1 SHFLVP
7 SKTKSQLPKKS
18 LWYICSKR
26 ASALRAGAFQ
36 CERRLRDVL
45 TIAKMH
51 GESVA
56 YYESTVDEHQDENLG
71 PDGYYSE
78 DGTKPAEAWVNAR
91 TDAQAAAVAEALGV
105 AEGEQ
110 IRGEHVRA
118 WFNKAIAPSGVKLGR
133 APKGSGV
140 PG

>member
-1 SHFLVP
+1 M
-7 SKTKSQLPKKS
+7 
-18 LWYICSKR
+18 
-26 ASALRAGAFQ
+26 
-36 CERRLRDVL
+36 L

-56 YYESTVDEHQDENLG
+56 YYESTVDEDQDENLG

-91 TDAQAAAVAEALGV
+91 TDTEAAAVAEALGV

-133 APKGSGV
+133 APKG
-140 PG
+140 

>member
-1 SHFLVP
+1 M
-7 SKTKSQLPKKS
+7 
-18 LWYICSKR
+18 
-26 ASALRAGAFQ
+26 
-36 CERRLRDVL
+36 L

-56 YYESTVDEHQDENLG
+56 YYESTVDEDHGENLG

-91 TDAQAAAVAEALGV
+91 TDAQAVVVAEALGV

-110 IRGEHVRA
+110 VRGENVRA

-133 APKGSGV
+133 APKESGV
-140 PG
+140 PGFDLTFCAPKSVSMLWG